1 MSLIHTPFGF
11 ASTASKV
18 PSELFESVEQGAATS
33 VLLAASPLLDG
44 VGGRYFVDCNE
55 TETETVDRRTGT
67 LHGVARY
74 ALDPTNAQRLWAL
87 SEALLANSQGAA

>member
-18 PSELFESVEQGAATS
+18 PSELIESVEQGAATS

-44 VGGRYFVDCNE
+44 VGGRNFVDCN
-55 TETETVDRRTGT
+55 ETETVDRRTGT